1 MAARRQT
8 RSFRTRTLAVL
19 ALAAGILI
27 ALVDRGPG
35 WDSTGITAG
44 ALLLAA
50 GSAAFEA
57 GDRLWL
63 WALLVGLPTPVIET
77 IGSRNAGSIL
87 AMGFA
92 TAGAAIGWTL
102 RRAG

>member
-1 MAARRQT
+1 MAERRQT
-8 RSFRTRTLAVL
+8 GSLGTRTLAVL

-27 ALVDRGPG
+27 ALVDSRPG
-35 WDSTGITAG
+35 WDSTEITAG

-50 GSAAFEA
+50 GAAAFEA
-57 GDRLWL
+57 GDRPWL
-63 WALLVGLPTPVIET
+63 WALLIGLPTPIIET
-77 IGSRNAGSIL
+77 IGSGNAGSIL